1 MLIYSNCLT
10 CTTNN
15 VIHLDFQKASDSVS
29 NEELLI
35 QRWNIGTTGSL
46 WIMLKNYMTNRCQLS
61 SINGVSSFL
70 LPVTSGVL
78 QRRILGPQ
86 LSPIYVN
93 DLHLICLKSSL
104 LMFVDTASDCTLN
117 RFLLPAMICSSFG
130 AVIWKLAFNPSNENI
145 LCFQHLLGNI
155 AILIS

>member
-10 CTTNN
+10 CTTND

-29 NEELLI
+29 NAELLI

-46 WIMLKNYMTNRCQLS
+46 WIMLKDYMTNRCQLS

-70 LPVTSGVL
+70 LPVTSGIL
-78 QRRILGPQ
+78 QRSFLGPQ
-86 LSPIYVN
+86 LFPIYVN

-104 LMFVDTASDCTLN
+104 LMFIDTASDCTLSP
-117 RFLLPAMICSSFG
+117 LPLTAFFCHEAMICSSFG
-130 AVIWKLAFNPSNENI
+130 VVIGNWPSTHQMKTYFVFNIS
-145 LCFQHLLGNI
+145 LGT
-155 AILIS
+155 